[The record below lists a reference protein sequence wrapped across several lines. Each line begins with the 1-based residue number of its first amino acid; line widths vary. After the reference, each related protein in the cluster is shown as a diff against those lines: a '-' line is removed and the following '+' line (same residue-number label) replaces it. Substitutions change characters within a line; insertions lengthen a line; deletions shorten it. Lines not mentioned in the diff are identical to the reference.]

1 MLSRIKCRWLVVCS
15 LLTATFAVHQTFA
28 GNGLFQRQQVGGIL
42 VDASGIISQPSDV
55 DIRKLCDE
63 MKQRTK
69 NAPQGVAQA
78 TELRK
83 VSLRQL
89 ERAISESPT
98 KDIDSLPEEVRFMAG
113 IQRIKYVLVYPE
125 QNDIVFAGPGE
136 GWKIDDHGN
145 VVGETTGHP
154 VVLLEDL
161 IVAFR
166 TVDAAR
172 QGGISCSIDP
182 TPEGRSALNSY
193 LRRQNR
199 FSQRVVANMAEKMGP
214 QQITL
219 SGVPET
225 SHFARVLVGADYQMK
240 RIAMHLEESPIDGL
254 DSYLTRIKKSRR
266 RVSADLM
273 PRWWLAT
280 DYEPLAKS
288 ADGLAWEIR
297 GQGVKAM
304 TEDEY
309 VNADGTV
316 EGTGRANPLAQDWA
330 DDMTANFA
338 ELCKKESIFG
348 QLRNIMDLCVISA
361 LIKNEG
367 LVEKVGC
374 EIPVL
379 SGQDDSI
386 SMFSYHAPKS
396 IATQCSFIKKGSNYI
411 ITASGG
417 VMIES
422 WQAAIKSQE
431 SRHVQELRQSVKH
444 ESNGEFW
451 WN

>member
-1 MLSRIKCRWLVVCS
+1 M
-15 LLTATFAVHQTFA
+15 
-28 GNGLFQRQQVGGIL
+28 
-42 VDASGIISQPSDV
+42 
-55 DIRKLCDE
+55 
-63 MKQRTK
+63 
-69 NAPQGVAQA
+69 NA
-78 TELRK
+78 
-83 VSLRQL
+83 
-89 ERAISESPT
+89 
-98 KDIDSLPEEVRFMAG
+98 
-113 IQRIKYVLVYPE
+113 
-125 QNDIVFAGPGE
+125 
-136 GWKIDDHGN
+136 
-145 VVGETTGHP
+145 
-154 VVLLEDL
+154 
-161 IVAFR
+161 
-166 TVDAAR
+166 
-172 QGGISCSIDP
+172 
-182 TPEGRSALNSY
+182 Y

-199 FSQRVVANMAEKMGP
+199 FSPGVVAKMAEKMGQ
-214 QQITL
+214 QQISI
-219 SGVPET
+219 SGIPES

-316 EGTGRANPLAQDWA
+316 QGTGRANPLAQEWA

-367 LVEKVGC
+367 LLETVDC
-374 EIPVL
+374 QIPLL
-379 SGQDDSI
+379 SGQDGAVG
-386 SMFSYHAPKS
+386 MFSYHAPKS
-396 IATQCSFIKKGSNYI
+396 VATQCSFIKKGSNYI

-422 WQAAIKSQE
+422 WQAAVKAQE

-444 ESNGEFW
+444 ESRGQFW